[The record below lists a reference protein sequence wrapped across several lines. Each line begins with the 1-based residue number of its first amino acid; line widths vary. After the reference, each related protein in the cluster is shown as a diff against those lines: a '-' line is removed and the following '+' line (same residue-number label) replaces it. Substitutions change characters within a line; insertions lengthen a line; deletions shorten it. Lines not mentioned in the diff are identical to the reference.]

1 MITKETVPINKH
13 KMRLRVSDKT
23 KALIDIAFEAGKWAG
38 QVELEEHYDCEQY
51 SAVMPEVFSSKKTNL
66 PADIASSG
74 RTVRVN
80 LRSQVWR
87 DGVRKTCAEKINNLK
102 NMIDRPK
109 RKPLPDGTLPLTES
123 EKSELSEMMGY
134 ENISEIFYDNK
145 LHFKC
150 FDKGWRIIIDV
161 KAILWLA
168 NLFDLE
174 V

>member
-1 MITKETVPINKH
+1 M
-13 KMRLRVSDKT
+13 SDKI

-109 RKPLPDGTLPLTES
+109 RKPLPDGSLPMTKE
-123 EKSELSEMMGY
+123 ELEEFSKINGFTVKDVQYDGTYIHLNKRDYMGLCY
-134 ENISEIFYDNK
+134 
-145 LHFKC
+145 
-150 FDKGWRIIIDV
+150 V
-161 KAILWLA
+161 KAILYLA